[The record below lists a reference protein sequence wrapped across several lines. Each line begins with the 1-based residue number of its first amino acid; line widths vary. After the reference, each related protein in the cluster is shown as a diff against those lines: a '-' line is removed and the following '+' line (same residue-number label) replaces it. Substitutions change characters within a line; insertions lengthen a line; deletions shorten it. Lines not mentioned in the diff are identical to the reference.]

1 MGRLINNYTYVDTTA
16 TGTLAS
22 TSSSITCSS
31 VLKEETVKFSVTNFD
46 EDELKRKII
55 QILLEDPDSDVK
67 KITEDYLIQCL
78 YDATNDPEN
87 NPILF
92 QFFERE
98 RQDRM
103 NLRNELEN
111 IKNELRELK
120 EKLGINT
127 YTTDVVVWKN
137 EFEARYCYLEN
148 KLINITEKL
157 GKAGINI
164 NYWEN

>member
-1 MGRLINNYTYVDTTA
+1 MERIIDWDTSRVN
-16 TGTLAS
+16 GG
-22 TSSSITCSS
+22 SIKLSANS
-31 VLKEETVKFSVTNFD
+31 ID
-46 EDELKRKII
+46 EDGLKSKII
-55 QILLEDPDSDVK
+55 KILLDDPDSEVK

-98 RQDRM
+98 RQDRA
-103 NLRNELEN
+103 NLWNELKN

-120 EKLGINT
+120 EKLGITNSYTNT
-127 YTTDVVVWKN
+127 IGEIVWKN
-137 EFEARYCYLEN
+137 EFEAKCYYLEN

-157 GKAGINI
+157 GKAGIDI
-164 NYWEN
+164 SYWEN

>member
-1 MGRLINNYTYVDTTA
+1 MGKLINTYTVESSRILKINDEAIKLSVDS
-16 TGTLAS
+16 L
-22 TSSSITCSS
+22 
-31 VLKEETVKFSVTNFD
+31 D
-46 EDELKRKII
+46 EDGLKSKII
-55 QILLEDPDSDVK
+55 KILLDDPDSEVK

-87 NPILF
+87 NPVLF

-103 NLRNELEN
+103 NLRDELES

-120 EKLGINT
+120 EKLEITDYPYTDMTGGI
-127 YTTDVVVWKN
+127 VWKN
-137 EFEARYCYLEN
+137 EFESRYYYLEN

-157 GKAGINI
+157 GKEGINI

>member
-1 MGRLINNYTYVDTTA
+1 MGKLIDTCTYT
-16 TGTLAS
+16 S
-22 TSSSITCSS
+22 TSNLVRVDNGDTIKIGVDSI
-31 VLKEETVKFSVTNFD
+31 D
-46 EDELKRKII
+46 EDGLKNKII
-55 QILLEDPDSDVK
+55 KILLDDPDSEVK

-87 NPILF
+87 NPVLF

-103 NLRNELEN
+103 NLQNELES

-120 EKLGINT
+120 EKLGITNYSCS
-127 YTTDVVVWKN
+127 YTAGVVWKD
-137 EFEARYCYLEN
+137 EFEARYRYLEN
-148 KLINITEKL
+148 KLITITEKL
-157 GKAGINI
+157 EKAGIDI

>member
-1 MGRLINNYTYVDTTA
+1 MGKLIDTCTYT
-16 TGTLAS
+16 S
-22 TSSSITCSS
+22 TSNLVRVDNGDAIKIGVNSI
-31 VLKEETVKFSVTNFD
+31 D
-46 EDELKRKII
+46 EDGLKNKII
-55 QILLEDPDSDVK
+55 KILLDDPDSEVK

-87 NPILF
+87 NPVLF

-103 NLRNELEN
+103 NLRNELES

-120 EKLGINT
+120 EKLGITNYSCS
-127 YTTDVVVWKN
+127 YTAGVVWKD
-137 EFEARYCYLEN
+137 EFEARYRYLEN
-148 KLINITEKL
+148 KLITITEKL
-157 GKAGINI
+157 EKAGIDI